1 MPRAPSVVDDRAPQD
16 FLRHSLS
23 RLQGNLP
30 TVCNDAMTLVALCLV
45 LLAFVYLV
53 YAMLRPER
61 F

>member
-1 MPRAPSVVDDRAPQD
+1 M
-16 FLRHSLS
+16 S